1 MTAAAAIPLNIALA
15 FRLAVRS
22 LKHRKMIAFATLL
35 GVAIGVGVVN
45 AVLIVDANTARNYQA
60 EAEAAGRADAG
71 TATETAGTNLPGDG
85 ATRQNVG
92 GKSFSIRIE
101 NRPNG
106 KIEQSIVPSQRGAAG
121 RIKSTDAARTRL
133 GEEDYQAMRLAVRMA
148 SLLAFF
154 IGAVIV
160 FYTMRYSVSTRAR
173 EFTLMLCLGESR
185 RNVGSSLIAEATLLG
200 VMGTI
205 VGLIAAFP
213 AAAALLAAGISTNG
227 RRPLPGFE
235 IPSLELI
242 GMGLISLVIVYLGVA
257 SPLREIQRLSITDVL
272 NPRFLSNG
280 ERQAAL
286 AQKGFGWLIPPMLAA
301 GWSGMRPFMEDWLS
315 VVYFFLFEAAF
326 VSILAVATLWW
337 LSPLLR
343 GTIRVFETMFR
354 ALLPLET
361 FLTGRRMRLNSKR
374 LVFSVTGVTLVFS
387 LLTGL
392 HDVTRALK
400 DEITIWTYHA
410 MRASSFLESPAGRDI
425 DEQALQAR
433 LATNGIILMRMS
445 AKTKGEFPI
454 RLIRGSD
461 VNPHLRASGHPTL
474 EPGRVLLSRTLAAR
488 YDSRSGDRIVFSD
501 GKKDHHFVVIGI
513 TDAVG
518 FYFESAQYVDL
529 KSYALFSDGNEIFAD
544 NLEKTLGRY
553 AVARPFG
560 QAQPFL
566 YRYQE
571 DALYPWYVTVKRGRS
586 LGYWQSREID
596 RDFLIF
602 DFILFG
608 TVILAG
614 IGVANTML
622 IQVRARD
629 REFAVLKSIGIS
641 RGQVARMLLIEGT
654 IIGCVSAV
662 LAVVIGNGLGAISI
676 RFLDHFTLFDYFL
689 RISVPATLYISAL
702 CVLTCVIAS
711 VYPAFIANRA
721 SSAESLYYE

>member
-1 MTAAAAIPLNIALA
+1 VSSVAAIPLNLGLA
-15 FRLAVRS
+15 FRLALRS
-22 LKHRKMIAFATLL
+22 LTHRKMIALATLL

-45 AVLIVDANTARNYQA
+45 AVLTVDANTARDYQA
-60 EAEAAGRADAG
+60 EAVLDAEETSTPVRAAA
-71 TATETAGTNLPGDG
+71 
-85 ATRQNVG
+85 RQKVG

-101 NRPNG
+101 RQRNG
-106 KIEQSIVPSQRGAAG
+106 KVEQSIVPSQRGSAG
-121 RIKSTDAARTRL
+121 RIKSTDTARARL
-133 GEEDYQAMRLAVRMA
+133 REEDYQAMRLAVRMA

-173 EFTLMLCLGESR
+173 EFSLMLCLGESR
-185 RNVGSSLIAEATLLG
+185 RNVGASLMAEATLLG
-200 VMGTI
+200 ALGTV

-213 AAAALLAAGISTNG
+213 AAAFLLAAGVSTNG

-235 IPSLELI
+235 IPWFELT
-242 GMGLISLVIVYLGVA
+242 GMGLVSLVIVYLGVA
-257 SPLREIQRLSITDVL
+257 SPLREIHRLSITDVL

-280 ERQAAL
+280 ERDVSL

-301 GWSGMRPFMEDWLS
+301 AWIGMRPFMEDWLS

-343 GTIRVFETMFR
+343 GTIRLFETVFR
-354 ALLPLET
+354 AILPLET

-400 DEITIWTYHA
+400 DEISIWAYHA
-410 MRASSFLESPAGRDI
+410 MRASSYLERPAGREI
-425 DEQALQAR
+425 DEDALQAR
-433 LATNGIILMRMS
+433 LATNGIVLMRMS
-445 AKTKGEFPI
+445 AKTTGEFPA
-454 RLIRGSD
+454 RLIRGAD
-461 VNPHLRASGHPTL
+461 VNPHLRALGHPTL
-474 EPGRVLLSRTLAAR
+474 EPGRVMLSRTLAAR
-488 YDSRSGDRIVFSD
+488 YDTRPGDRVIFSD
-501 GKKDHHFVVIGI
+501 GERDHRFVVVGI
-513 TDAVG
+513 TDSVG
-518 FYFESAQYVDL
+518 FFLESAQYVDL
-529 KSYALFSDGNEIFAD
+529 KSYALFSDGNPIFAD
-544 NLEKTLGRY
+544 NLEKSLGRY
-553 AVARPFG
+553 AAARPFG
-560 QAQPFL
+560 QAQPYLFKH
-566 YRYQE
+566 QE
-571 DALYPWYVTVKRGRS
+571 EALYPWYVTVKRGRFQ
-586 LGYWQSREID
+586 GYWQSREID

-608 TVILAG
+608 TVVLAG

-654 IIGCVSAV
+654 IIGCVSAA
-662 LAVVIGNGLGAISI
+662 LAIVIGNGLGAISI

-689 RISVPATLYISAL
+689 RISLPATMYISAM
-702 CVLTCVIAS
+702 CVLTCVAAS
-711 VYPAFIANRA
+711 IYPAFIANRA
-721 SSAESLYYE
+721 SSAESLHYE

>member
-1 MTAAAAIPLNIALA
+1 MATAAALPLNIGLA
-15 FRLAVRS
+15 FRLAARS
-22 LKHRKMIAFATLL
+22 LKHRKMIALATLL

-45 AVLIVDANTARNYQA
+45 AVLIVDANTARNY
-60 EAEAAGRADAG
+60 EAEAQAAAE
-71 TATETAGTNLPGDG
+71 TEDPG
-85 ATRQNVG
+85 ATPAQEAARQKVG
-92 GKSFSIRIE
+92 AKSFSIRIE
-101 NRPNG
+101 RRRNG
-106 KIEQSIVPSQRGAAG
+106 RIEQSIVPSQRGSAT
-121 RIKSTDAARTRL
+121 RIKAGDDARTRI

-173 EFTLMLCLGESR
+173 EFSLMLCLGESR
-185 RNVGSSLIAEATLLG
+185 RNVGLSLMAEATLLG
-200 VMGTI
+200 AFGTV

-235 IPSLELI
+235 VPWFELG
-242 GMGLISLVIVYLGVA
+242 GMGLVSLAIVYLGVA
-257 SPLREIQRLSITDVL
+257 SPLREIRRLSITDVL
-272 NPRFLSNG
+272 TPRFLSNG
-280 ERQAAL
+280 ERAATL

-301 GWSGMRPFMEDWLS
+301 AWIGMRPFMESWLS

-326 VSILAVATLWW
+326 VAILAIATLWW

-343 GTIRVFETMFR
+343 GTIRLFETLFR
-354 ALLPLET
+354 AVLPLET

-400 DEITIWTYHA
+400 DEIAIWAYHA
-410 MRASSFLESPAGRDI
+410 MQANSYLERPAGREI
-425 DEQALQAR
+425 DEDALQTR

-445 AKTKGEFPI
+445 AKTTGEFPM
-454 RLIRGSD
+454 RLIRSGD
-461 VNPHLRASGHPTL
+461 VNPHLRALGQPTL
-474 EPGRVLLSRTLAAR
+474 IPGRVILSRTLAAR
-488 YDSRSGDRIVFSD
+488 YDTRPGDRIVFSD
-501 GKKDHHFVVIGI
+501 GEKDHRFVVVGV
-513 TDAVG
+513 TDAIG
-518 FYFESAQYVDL
+518 FYLESAQYVDM
-529 KSYALFSDGNEIFAD
+529 KSYAVFSDGNPIFAD
-544 NLEKTLGRY
+544 NLEKSLGRY

-560 QAQPFL
+560 GVRPYL
-566 YRYQE
+566 SRYQE

-586 LGYWQSREID
+586 QGYWQRREID

-602 DFILFG
+602 DFILIG

-641 RGQVARMLLIEGT
+641 RAQVARMLLIEGT

-662 LAVVIGNGLGAISI
+662 LAVVIGNGLGAISV
-676 RFLDHFTLFDYFL
+676 RFLDHFTLFQYFL
-689 RISVPATLYISAL
+689 RISLPATLYISAL

-711 VYPAFIANRA
+711 VYPAFVANRA
-721 SSAESLYYE
+721 SSAESLHYE

>member
-1 MTAAAAIPLNIALA
+1 MSAPEALPLNIGLA

-22 LKHRKMIAFATLL
+22 LKHRKMIALATLL

-60 EAEAAGRADAG
+60 EAEADA
-71 TATETAGTNLPGDG
+71 ETQAVNGGVPVQE
-85 ATRQNVG
+85 AARQKVG
-92 GKSFSIRIE
+92 SKSFSIRIE
-101 NRPNG
+101 HRRNG
-106 KIEQSIVPSQRGAAG
+106 KIEQSIVPSQRGSAT
-121 RIKSTDAARTRL
+121 RIKQTDTARTRL

-173 EFTLMLCLGESR
+173 EFSLMLCLGESR
-185 RNVGSSLIAEATLLG
+185 RNVGTSLMAEATLLG
-200 VMGTI
+200 ALGTV

-213 AAAALLAAGISTNG
+213 AASALLAAGVSTNS

-235 IPSLELI
+235 IPWLELT
-242 GMGLISLVIVYLGVA
+242 GMGLISLAIVYLGVA
-257 SPLREIQRLSITDVL
+257 SPLREIRRLSITDVL

-280 ERQAAL
+280 ESGVAL

-301 GWSGMRPFMEDWLS
+301 GWIGMRPFMEDWLS

-343 GTIRVFETMFR
+343 GTIRLFEILFR
-354 ALLPLET
+354 AVLPLET
-361 FLTGRRMRLNSKR
+361 FLTGRRMRMNSKR
-374 LVFSVTGVTLVFS
+374 LVFSVTWVTLVFS
-387 LLTGL
+387 LLNGL

-400 DEITIWTYHA
+400 DEIAIWAYHA
-410 MRASSFLESPAGRDI
+410 MRASSYLERPAGREV
-425 DEQALQAR
+425 DEEALQAR
-433 LATNGIILMRMS
+433 LATNGIVLIRMS
-445 AKTKGEFPI
+445 AKTSGEFPV
-454 RLIRGSD
+454 RLIRGGG
-461 VNPHLRASGHPTL
+461 VNPHLRALGYPTL
-474 EPGRVLLSRTLAAR
+474 EPGRVMLPRTLAAR
-488 YDSRSGDRIVFSD
+488 YDTRPGDGVVFSD
-501 GKKDHHFVVIGI
+501 GEKDHRFVVVGI
-513 TDAVG
+513 TDSVG
-518 FYFESAQYVDL
+518 FYLESAQYVDL
-529 KSYALFSDGNEIFAD
+529 KSYALFSDGNPIFAD
-544 NLEKTLGRY
+544 NLEKSLGRY
-553 AVARPFG
+553 AAARPFG
-560 QAQPFL
+560 RAQPFL
-566 YRYQE
+566 YRQQE
-571 DALYPWYVTVKRGRS
+571 DALYPWYVTVKRGRFQ
-586 LGYWQSREID
+586 GYWQRREID

-602 DFILFG
+602 DFILVG

-662 LAVVIGNGLGAISI
+662 LAIVIGNGLGAISI

-689 RISVPATLYISAL
+689 RISLPATLYISAL
-702 CVLTCVIAS
+702 CVMTCVVAS

-721 SSAESLYYE
+721 SSAESLHYE

>member
-1 MTAAAAIPLNIALA
+1 MTAAAAIPLNIGLA
-15 FRLAVRS
+15 FRLAARS
-22 LKHRKMIAFATLL
+22 LKHRKMVALATLL

-60 EAEAAGRADAG
+60 EAGAEAEADTDSSG
-71 TATETAGTNLPGDG
+71 TPIQSAA
-85 ATRQNVG
+85 RQNVG

-101 NRPNG
+101 HRRNG
-106 KIEQSIVPSQRGAAG
+106 RIEQSIIPSQRGSAG
-121 RIKSTDAARTRL
+121 RIKSTDAARARL

-173 EFTLMLCLGESR
+173 EFSLMLCLGESR
-185 RNVGSSLIAEATLLG
+185 RNVGASLMAEATLLG
-200 VMGTI
+200 ALGTI

-213 AAAALLAAGISTNG
+213 AASALLAAGVSTNG
-227 RRPLPGFE
+227 RRPLPGFD
-235 IPSLELI
+235 IPWLELG
-242 GMGLISLVIVYLGVA
+242 GMGLCSLVIVYLGVA
-257 SPLREIQRLSITDVL
+257 SPLREIHRLSITDVL

-280 ERQAAL
+280 ERAVTM

-301 GWSGMRPFMEDWLS
+301 AWIGMRPFMESWLS

-343 GTIRVFETMFR
+343 GTIRLFETAFR
-354 ALLPLET
+354 AILPLET

-400 DEITIWTYHA
+400 DEISIWAYHA
-410 MRASSFLESPAGRDI
+410 MRASSYVERPAGREV
-425 DEQALQAR
+425 DEEALQAR

-445 AKTKGEFPI
+445 AKTSGEFPV

-461 VNPHLRASGHPTL
+461 VNPHLRALGHPTL
-474 EPGRVLLSRTLAAR
+474 EPGRVILSRTLAAR
-488 YDSRSGDRIVFSD
+488 YDTRPGDRVVFSD
-501 GKKDHHFVVIGI
+501 GTEDHSFVVIGI
-513 TDAVG
+513 TDSVG
-518 FYFESAQYVDL
+518 FYLESAQYVDL
-529 KSYALFSDGNEIFAD
+529 KSYALFSDGNPIFAD
-544 NLEKTLGRY
+544 NLEKSLGRY
-553 AVARPFG
+553 GAARPFG
-560 QAQPFL
+560 RAQPFL
-566 YRYQE
+566 YNHQE
-571 DALYPWYVTVKRGRS
+571 DALYPWYVTVKRGRFQ
-586 LGYWQSREID
+586 GYWQSREID

-602 DFILFG
+602 DFILIG
-608 TVILAG
+608 TVVLAG

-689 RISVPATLYISAL
+689 RISIPATLYISAL

-721 SSAESLYYE
+721 SSAESLHYE

>member
-1 MTAAAAIPLNIALA
+1 MTTAASIPPNIGLA

-22 LKHRKMIAFATLL
+22 LLHRKMIALATLL

-45 AVLIVDANTARNYQA
+45 AVLIVDANTARDYQT
-60 EAEAAGRADAG
+60 EAIADTDTDGQTDAG
-71 TATETAGTNLPGDG
+71 TAA
-85 ATRQNVG
+85 ARQQVG
-92 GKSFSIRIE
+92 GQSFSIRVE
-101 NRPNG
+101 RRRNG
-106 KIEQSIVPSQRGAAG
+106 KVEESILPSQRGSAG
-121 RIKSTDAARTRL
+121 RIKSTDTARARA

-173 EFTLMLCLGESR
+173 EFSLMLCLGESR
-185 RNVGSSLIAEATLLG
+185 RNVGTSLMAEATLLG
-200 VMGTI
+200 ALGTV

-213 AAAALLAAGISTNG
+213 AAASLLAAGISTNG

-235 IPSLELI
+235 IPWFELG

-257 SPLREIQRLSITDVL
+257 SPLREIYRLSITDVL

-280 ERQAAL
+280 ERGVAI
-286 AQKGFGWLIPPMLAA
+286 AQRGFGWLIPPMLAA
-301 GWSGMRPFMEDWLS
+301 GWIGMRPFMESWLS

-343 GTIRVFETMFR
+343 GTIRLFETAFR

-400 DEITIWTYHA
+400 DEISIWAYHA
-410 MRASSFLESPAGRDI
+410 MRASSYLERPAGRDV
-425 DEQALQAR
+425 DEEALQSR
-433 LATNGIILMRMS
+433 LATNGIVLMRLS
-445 AKTKGEFPI
+445 AKTTGEFPA
-454 RLIRGSD
+454 RLVRGAD
-461 VNPHLRASGHPTL
+461 VNPHLRALGHPTL

-488 YDSRSGDRIVFSD
+488 YDVRPGDSVVFSD
-501 GKKDHHFVVIGI
+501 GKKDHRFVIIGI
-513 TDAVG
+513 NDSVG
-518 FYFESAQYVDL
+518 FYLESAQYVDL
-529 KSYALFSDGNEIFAD
+529 KSYALFSDGNPIFAD
-544 NLEKTLGRY
+544 NLEKSLGRY
-553 AVARPFG
+553 AIARPFG
-560 QAQPFL
+560 QAQPYL
-566 YRYQE
+566 QRYQE
-571 DALYPWYVTVKRGRS
+571 DALYPWYVTVKRGRYQ
-586 LGYWQSREID
+586 GYWQSREID

-602 DFILFG
+602 DFILLG

-641 RGQVARMLLIEGT
+641 RGQVARMLLIEGA

-662 LAVVIGNGLGAISI
+662 LSIIIGNGLGAISV

-689 RISVPATLYISAL
+689 RVSLPATMYISAM
-702 CVLTCVIAS
+702 CVLTCIAAS
-711 VYPAFIANRA
+711 VYPAFVANRS
-721 SSAESLYYE
+721 SSAESLHYE